1 MTVPSTIL
9 MALVWIG
16 HIGASHTTSRCLM
29 LIRQNSYVIKDYGCT
44 SMIDTSCM
52 LSYRRPRGWSWL
64 NSVHINLNSFTSAS
78 ASGTGL
84 CTVGQ
89 VNVLTVKSPNNL
101 ATPLKCHWPFMFIL
115 LIPFGDIMPHS
126 MNQWSRRFG
135 FVRWTPTY
143 EKKIMMIP
151 RIFKLSYHEGC
162 PGLCRDNRVYRCPYR
177 TQWCQCD
184 WRSHTT
190 NQFFILF
197 YFILFFDIW
206 CSGSPMSAVAQ
217 GAEWPNLKTR
227 CGEYWMISGGYAGC
241 PGWSP
246 SAYTRLL
253 RQREER
259 LGTCYLVLI
268 TWIVAWLGRL
278 WPQWTV
284 FQFKQVY
291 ATAAV
296 IIQVE
301 IP

>member
-1 MTVPSTIL
+1 MHHVCSAIEGPGVDHGWTVRVST
-9 MALVWIG
+9 WI
-16 HIGASHTTSRCLM
+16 HLPVPVPVAPAYRNPNIGICKWWFQVITS
-29 LIRQNSYVIKDYGCT
+29 
-44 SMIDTSCM
+44 
-52 LSYRRPRGWSWL
+52 
-64 NSVHINLNSFTSAS
+64 
-78 ASGTGL
+78 
-84 CTVGQ
+84 TVGQ
-89 VNVLTVKSPNNL
+89 VNVLTVKSPSNL

-115 LIPFGDIMPHS
+115 LIPFGDLMPHS

-143 EKKIMMIP
+143 EKNIMMIP

-177 TQWCQCD
+177 TEYLD
-184 WRSHTT
+184 DLASPSASATEGVT
-190 NQFFILF
+190 LLINFLF
-197 YFILFFDIW
+197 YFILFYFLTFDVRAVRW
-206 CSGSPMSAVAQ
+206 VPSLKEQSGPTWKQDAGSTGWYPVDMPGAQ
-217 GAEWPNLKTR
+217 AEALLH
-227 CGEYWMISGGYAGC
+227 IS
-241 PGWSP
+241 
-246 SAYTRLL
+246 RLL